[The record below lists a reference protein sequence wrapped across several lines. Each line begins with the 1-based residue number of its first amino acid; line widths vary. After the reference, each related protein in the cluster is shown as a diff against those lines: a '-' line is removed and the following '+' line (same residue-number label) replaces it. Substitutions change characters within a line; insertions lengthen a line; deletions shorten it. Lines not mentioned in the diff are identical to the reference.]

1 MLIPRSISIGLTLEV
16 VRADSAGAM
25 LWFFEKQQ
33 SRLHYEIR
41 RQSDGHNYELI
52 ITYSDGRTEVEVYED
67 PGAVVERS
75 ERLKHSLT
83 QEGWQSPGRRAR
95 HLIAYRDPSRAS

>member
-1 MLIPRSISIGLTLEV
+1 MSMGLTVEV
-16 VRADSAGAM
+16 VRADSADAM

-52 ITYSDGRTEVEVYED
+52 ITYSDGRTEVEVYDD

-83 QEGWQSPGRRAR
+83 QEGWESPGRRAR
-95 HLIAYRDPSRAS
+95 HLTAYRDPSRES

>member
-1 MLIPRSISIGLTLEV
+1 
-16 VRADSAGAM
+16 M

-41 RQSDGHNYELI
+41 KQTDGHNYELI

-67 PGAVVERS
+67 SGAVVERS
-75 ERLKHSLT
+75 ERLQHTLA
-83 QEGWQSPGRRAR
+83 QDGWESPGRRAR
-95 HLIAYRDPSRAS
+95 HLIPYRDSSRAS

>member
-1 MLIPRSISIGLTLEV
+1 
-16 VRADSAGAM
+16 M

-41 RQSDGHNYELI
+41 RQSDSHNYELI
-52 ITYSDGRTEVEVYED
+52 ITHPDGRVEIEVYED

-75 ERLKHSLT
+75 ERLRHTLT
-83 QEGWQSPGRRAR
+83 ADGWQTPGRGRRRLA
-95 HLIAYRDPSRAS
+95 ASRGPFRV

>member
-1 MLIPRSISIGLTLEV
+1 
-16 VRADSAGAM
+16 M

-67 PGAVVERS
+67 SGAVVERS
-75 ERLKHSLT
+75 ERLQHTLAKD
-83 QEGWQSPGRRAR
+83 GWESPGRRAR
-95 HLIAYRDPSRAS
+95 HLTPYRDPSRAS

>member
-1 MLIPRSISIGLTLEV
+1 
-16 VRADSAGAM
+16 M

-67 PGAVVERS
+67 PGDVVARS
-75 ERLKHSLT
+75 EGLQQTLA
-83 QEGWQSPGRRAR
+83 QEGWESPGRRAR
-95 HLIAYRDPSRAS
+95 HLTPYRDPSRDPSRVS